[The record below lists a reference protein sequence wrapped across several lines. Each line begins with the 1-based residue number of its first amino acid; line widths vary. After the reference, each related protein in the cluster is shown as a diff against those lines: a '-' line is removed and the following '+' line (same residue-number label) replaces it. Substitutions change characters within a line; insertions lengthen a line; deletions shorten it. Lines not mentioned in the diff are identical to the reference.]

1 MKKLAVYTLLFMSLI
16 TTIKAQYDPAALSVL
31 DAMSA
36 QYKSTE
42 SFKASFAQTLTNESA
57 GIDET
62 LSGQIAVKGDKYVL
76 DVAGQRIFNNG
87 TDVYNYNPEIS
98 EVTIST
104 FDPEESEI
112 TLSNV
117 YDLYKNGFKYALTS
131 TESNGDRIIDL
142 DPESRDKS
150 YFKIRM
156 VINAKDELSSFTV
169 YERSG
174 NQYLYTIEAF
184 QPASLPDSHFTFDT
198 SKYPNVE
205 VLDFR

>member
-1 MKKLAVYTLLFMSLI
+1 MKKLFTYVLLSSAFSFSQ
-16 TTIKAQYDPAALSVL
+16 AQYDKEALAVL

-36 QYKSTE
+36 GYKSVE
-42 SFKASFAQTLTNESA
+42 AFKASFSQKLTNENA

-62 LSGQIAVKGDKYVL
+62 LSGQISVKGNKYVL

-87 TDVYNYNPEIS
+87 TDVYTYNPEIS

-104 FDPEESEI
+104 YDPEESEI

-117 YDLYKNGFKYALTS
+117 YELYKDGFKYVLTS
-131 TESNGDRIIDL
+131 TETNGDRLIDL

-156 VINAKDELSSFTV
+156 VINAKNELNSFTV
-169 YERSG
+169 FERTG
-174 NQYLYTIEAF
+174 NRYLYTIESF
-184 QPASLPDSHFTFDT
+184 QAVTLPDSFFSFDP

-205 VLDFR
+205 VIDFR